1 MEYST
6 PHSTS
11 STLSRLE
18 VENILQA
25 HWHVC
30 SRSRLPIELSQTGYV
45 LLTVKQTQRLLYG
58 ARHRRQKGVVLIYF
72 RGSLLEVKD

>member
-25 HWHVC
+25 PWHGC

-45 LLTVKQTQRLLYG
+45 LRRPSKLKRLLHG

-72 RGSLLEVKD
+72 RGSLLEVRD

>member
-6 PHSTS
+6 PHSIS

-25 HWHVC
+25 YWHVC

-45 LLTVKQTQRLLYG
+45 L
-58 ARHRRQKGVVLIYF
+58 RRPSKLKDFCMERDTDAKKGWCLFIFGV
-72 RGSLLEVKD
+72 RC